1 MSARITSSS
10 IEGANGMTR
19 CSVALAPIGLPDLPE
34 DVFLLIIDNL
44 EAWDFVRS
52 RKVSRSW
59 RKAFSEPEYLR
70 VALKKYRFVREV
82 RHLFAA
88 GAFSNP
94 ARAST
99 VDWRGIF
106 DEIAARYFHLRHG
119 KARS

>member
-1 MSARITSSS
+1 MPALSARMTSSS
-10 IEGANGMTR
+10 MEGATNGMTR
-19 CSVALAPIGLPDLPE
+19 CSVALTPIGLPDLPE

-70 VALKKYRFVREV
+70 VALRKYRFVREV
-82 RHLFAA
+82 RHLFAT

-94 ARAST
+94 ATAST

-106 DEIAARYFHLRHG
+106 
-119 KARS
+119 